1 MNCPRCKNVIAEGAS
16 KCDNCGLI
24 IINSNN
30 QNVTPNENVAVS
42 NPNIAPTESVTINNQ
57 NNIPAEQVVTQDNN
71 EQNDVN
77 SNNVVNL
84 EGYFVGKNYDKLK
97 KRKWSFNT
105 LLFGFA
111 YTLYRKLILLSLIWI
126 AIDVASVLIMGK
138 YSIFVIVG
146 LNVVMSF
153 LFHYIYFA
161 LGNNKID
168 NVKRKYWGHS
178 IDEIIYRTSKKG
190 GTSGLAI
197 FFLGF
202 SVVVACIVGILLYVV
217 YYPQYYVDK
226 LYYRVPSDFESY
238 SSDTDGRMSYVYS
251 DNVNYCSIVVSKES
265 EYSSAS
271 EYIDKRTANEENV
284 EKEKVSIFGKDWD
297 VITIN
302 RSDNSKVYYHV
313 IEKGGVVYN
322 YEFNI
327 YNGFGQKCEKYY
339 NYVKYSMTVR

>member
-1 MNCPRCKNVIAEGAS
+1 MNCPRCKNVIADGSS

-24 IINSNN
+24 FINSNE
-30 QNVTPNENVAVS
+30 QNNVSTENVVNS
-42 NPNIAPTESVTINNQ
+42 TTEQTFNQESVSPTDNTNV
-57 NNIPAEQVVTQDNN
+57 NQDNM
-71 EQNDVN
+71 
-77 SNNVVNL
+77 VNL

-126 AIDVASVLIMGK
+126 AIDVASVVIMGK
-138 YSIFVIVG
+138 YSIFVILG
-146 LNVVMSF
+146 LNVIMSL

-161 LGNNKID
+161 LSNNKID
-168 NVKRKYWGHS
+168 NVKRKYWGHN

-190 GTSGLAI
+190 GTSGLGI

-202 SVVVACIVGILLYVV
+202 SGVVACIVGILLYVV

-226 LYYRVPSDFESY
+226 LYFRVPSSFEKY
-238 SSDTDGRMSYVYS
+238 SSDTEGKTSFVYS
-251 DNVNYCSIVVSKES
+251 DNVNYCSIIASKEAD
-265 EYSSAS
+265 YSSAS
-271 EYIDKRTANEENV
+271 EYIDKRVANEENV
-284 EKEKVSIFGKDWD
+284 KKEEKSIFGNNWN
-297 VITIN
+297 VVTVEH
-302 RSDNSKVYYHV
+302 SDNSKVYYYV

-327 YNGFGQKCEKYY
+327 YNAFGQKCEKYHD
-339 NYVKYSMTVR
+339 YVKYSMTVR